1 MLDLFKKN
9 APKETGVIGSPSP
22 KMLGDGFAVIPEDSK
37 FVSLCDGEI
46 SMIFETGHAYAVT
59 SVDGVEVLVHI
70 GIDTVKENG
79 YGFKILKKAGDR
91 VLRGAAVI
99 EADIDYLKTKY
110 DLTTP
115 CIITNI
121 WDINNLEINH
131 EDCNLVIK
139 YSKQSVNIKVNFIT
153 NKINSADL
161 LLTCPEWAAIYKAR
175 TERSAISLQPNHYH
189 RRFEFTQRQTFHLPF
204 PLSPSSIL
212 LYVF

>member
-1 MLDLFKKN
+1 MLNFFKKN
-9 APKETGVIGSPSP
+9 APKETGVIGSPVKGNIIKIEDVKDETFSS

-37 FVSLCDGEI
+37 FVSPCDGEI

-79 YGFKILKKAGDR
+79 YGFKILKKVGDK
-91 VLRGAAVI
+91 VLRGDAVI

-110 DLTTP
+110 DLATP

-121 WDINNLEINH
+121 WNVKNMVINH

-139 YSKQSVNIKVNFIT
+139 YSK
-153 NKINSADL
+153 
-161 LLTCPEWAAIYKAR
+161 
-175 TERSAISLQPNHYH
+175 
-189 RRFEFTQRQTFHLPF
+189 
-204 PLSPSSIL
+204 
-212 LYVF
+212 